1 MYYNRL
7 VNSESELKQVNEI
20 DQEEQTFEQ
29 LNAEIQKSI
38 EALKDITKY
47 AHASAS
53 ATSSKI
59 SKMSS
64 SRGPKEV
71 KGKVKGIL
79 KTSSSQVN
87 SK

>member
-1 MYYNRL
+1 M
-7 VNSESELKQVNEI
+7 
-20 DQEEQTFEQ
+20 
-29 LNAEIQKSI
+29 NAEIQKSI

-79 KTSSSQVN
+79 KTSSS
-87 SK
+87 